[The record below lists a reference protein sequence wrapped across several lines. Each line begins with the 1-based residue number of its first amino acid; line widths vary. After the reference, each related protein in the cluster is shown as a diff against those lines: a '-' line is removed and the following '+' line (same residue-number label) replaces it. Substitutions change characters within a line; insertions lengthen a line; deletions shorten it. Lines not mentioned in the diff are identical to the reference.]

1 MGVAYYVVMNKALM
15 YAGKNLYEDLIDE
28 AQELMFKYLHQI
40 PDDDE
45 GEKLYEALD
54 QPISEL
60 TLRDARVI
68 LNAAHY
74 MEILL
79 DCDMR
84 LDAFM
89 ALVEN
94 PQAKLKSESD
104 LTEEEKEYPIIN
116 EWYDDDEDDKGVE
129 SLGEMVAKELNYPE
143 EWDTVAYPTVW
154 DALWEKYCWI
164 KAEVKKE

>member
-15 YAGKNLYEDLIDE
+15 YAGKNLNEDMIDE

-40 PDDDE
+40 PGDNE
-45 GEKLYEALD
+45 GEILYDAMD
-54 QPISEL
+54 QPITEL
-60 TLRDARVI
+60 TLRDARII
-68 LNAAHY
+68 LNAAYY

-94 PQAKLKSESD
+94 PQAKLKSEFD

-116 EWYDDDEDDKGVE
+116 EWYDDDEEDIDYG
-129 SLGEMVAKELNYPE
+129 NYDTPE
-143 EWDTVAYPTVW
+143 
-154 DALWEKYCWI
+154 DANAVYAEK
-164 KAEVKKE
+164 A